1 VIRSLVEFSL
11 RFRGV
16 VVALACVIVIHG
28 ISVAEN
34 AKLDVFPEFAPPQ
47 VILQTEAPG
56 LSAEQ
61 VEQLVT
67 RPIENTVNGV
77 GNLASIRSQ
86 SIQGFSLVVAIFK
99 DDTDVFRARQLVGER
114 MTQVAGQLPAGVRA
128 PVMAPLTSSTSL
140 VIVLGLRSEKRTPME
155 LRTFADWTVKPRLL
169 GVPGVASVVEFGGE
183 VREIQVQ
190 LRPERLLAY
199 DLSVA
204 DVVSAAREATGV
216 FGAGFIETDAQRI
229 AIRTEGQLLTP
240 EAIGGVVVASSRGA
254 DIRLRDV
261 AHVVDGPE
269 PKLGDALVN
278 GEPGVLVQ
286 VWSQY
291 GTNTKDVTAGVEAAL
306 KELTPAL
313 ESSAVHVTDPPLFR
327 PADFIDH
334 SIHNINRSLMLGG
347 VLVAVVLAVFLF
359 NLRTAFISLTA
370 IPLSLLVAV
379 ILLERLGATL
389 NTLTLG
395 GLAIAIGE
403 VVDDA
408 IIDVENIHR
417 RLRENHA
424 AGSPKS
430 AFRVVL
436 DASLEVRSAVVYATF
451 VVALVFL
458 PVLGMSGVQGKMFAP
473 LGEAYILATLASLGV
488 ALTVTP
494 ALSLLLLAKA
504 KSTGEPAFLRKL
516 KEVHHRTLEA
526 LSAHPRWVMAF
537 PLLLCAAAI
546 PMILSFGGELLPEF
560 QEGDFIIQM
569 TALPGT
575 SAPEMMRI
583 GRSVSM
589 ELLARDHIRT
599 ASLQV
604 GRAELGEDTV
614 GTDFGE
620 YQITL
625 KDMDG
630 VDIAALQKELSGEL
644 NSRYPGVRFAVKT
657 FVTERI
663 EETISGTK
671 APFGVRVFGSDLDAV
686 EAKAREVEEVLAGVE
701 GATAVQF
708 LRPDEPQLVIR
719 LDPERVRQFGIRPVE
734 VLETIRTSCQG
745 LSVGQTYDGGR
756 VVDVVVK
763 LHEAGRREPESVGG
777 LLLRNRQGS
786 AVALDRLAEVYLATG
801 RHSVLHDGTRR
812 YQEVSCSV
820 AGRDQASFAE
830 AAKKKIRETVPF
842 TGGMYPQF
850 VGVAEEQQT
859 ARRELLR
866 NSLLAGAGVLL
877 ILAVVFR
884 RLRNLL
890 LVLAN
895 LPFAMVGGV
904 LAVYFT
910 EGMLS
915 VGSLVGFVTLFGITT
930 RNSIMMVSHFEHL
943 VGVEGRK
950 WGLETALRGASERL
964 VPVLMTALV
973 TGLGLLP
980 IALGG
985 EEAGRE
991 IEGPMAVVI
1000 LGGLATS
1007 TLLNLFVL
1015 PTLALR
1021 FGRFEAV
1028 VDDVA
1033 EPRPNLDARAPGTA
1047 I

>member
-1 VIRSLVEFSL
+1 MIQPLVEFSL
-11 RFRGV
+11 RFRGI
-16 VVALACVIVIHG
+16 VVALACVVIAHG
-28 ISVAEN
+28 LGVAGR

-47 VILQTEAPG
+47 VILETEAPG
-56 LSAEQ
+56 LSTEQ

-67 RPIENTVNGV
+67 RPVENAVNGV

-86 SIQGFSLVVAIFK
+86 SIQGFSLVVAIFR
-99 DDTDVFRARQLVGER
+99 DDTDVMRARQLVGER
-114 MTQVAGQLPAGVRA
+114 LTQVAGQLPAGVRA

-140 VIVLGLRSEKRTPME
+140 VLVLGLRSEKRTPME
-155 LRTFADWTVKPRLL
+155 LRTFADWTLRPRLL
-169 GVPGVASVVEFGGE
+169 GVPGVASIVRFGGE

-190 LRPERLLAY
+190 LRPDRLLAY
-199 DLSVA
+199 GLSVN
-204 DVVSAAREATGV
+204 DVIAAAREASGV
-216 FGAGFIETDAQRI
+216 FGAGFVETESQRI
-229 AIRTEGQLLTP
+229 AIRTEGQSLTP
-240 EAIGGVVVASSRGA
+240 EAVGDVVVSSSGGA
-254 DIRLRDV
+254 VLHLRDV
-261 AHVVDGPE
+261 ARVVDGPE

-278 GEPGVLVQ
+278 GEPGVLIQ
-286 VWSQY
+286 VWAQY
-291 GTNTKDVTAGVEAAL
+291 GTNTKDVTEAVEEAL
-306 KELTPAL
+306 KELSPAL
-313 ESSAVHVTDPPLFR
+313 EAAGTRVTDPPLFR

-334 SIHNINRSLMLGG
+334 SIRNINRSLLVGG

-408 IIDVENIHR
+408 IIDVENIVR
-417 RLRENHA
+417 RLRLNRAE
-424 AGSPKS
+424 GSPRS

-436 DASLEVRSAVVYATF
+436 EASLEVRGAVVYATF
-451 VVALVFL
+451 IVALVFL
-458 PVLGMSGVQGKMFAP
+458 PVLAMGGVQGKMFAP
-473 LGEAYILATLASLGV
+473 LAMAYILATLASLLV

-504 KSTGEPAFLRKL
+504 KPAGEPAFLRTFKGL
-516 KEVHHRTLEA
+516 HLRVLEA
-526 LSAHPRWVMAF
+526 LSVHPRWVLAF
-537 PLLLCAAAI
+537 PVLLCAAAV

-569 TALPGT
+569 TSIPGT
-575 SAPEMMRI
+575 SAPEMIRI
-583 GRSVSM
+583 GRSVSKD
-589 ELLARDHIRT
+589 LLSHPHIRT
-599 ASLQV
+599 ISLQV

-620 YQITL
+620 YQVTL

-630 VDIAALQKELSGEL
+630 VDIAQLQEELSKDL
-644 NSRYPGVRFAVKT
+644 NAKYPGVKFAVKT

-671 APFGVRVFGSDLDAV
+671 APFGVKVFGNDLDLV
-686 EAKAREVEEVLAGVE
+686 EAKAAEVEEALAGVE
-701 GATAVQF
+701 GATGVQF
-708 LRPDEPQLVIR
+708 LRPDEPQLVVR
-719 LDPERVRQFGIRPVE
+719 LDPERLRQFGLRPVE
-734 VLETIRTSCQG
+734 VLEAIRTGTQG
-745 LSVGQTYDGGR
+745 LGVGQTYEGSQ
-756 VVDVVVK
+756 VVDIVVK
-763 LHEAGRREPESVGG
+763 LDEAERRDPESIGG
-777 LLLRNRQGS
+777 LLLRNREG
-786 AVALDRLAEVYLATG
+786 ATVALDRVAEVYLSTG
-801 RHSVLHDGTRR
+801 RHSVLHDGARR

-820 AGRDQASFAE
+820 AGRDQASFA
-830 AAKKKIRETVPF
+830 AAARKKILETVKF
-842 TGGMYPQF
+842 TGGTYPKF
-850 VGVAEEQQT
+850 VGVAEEQAS
-859 ARRELLR
+859 ARHELLMH
-866 NSLLAGAGVLL
+866 SLLAGAGVLL
-877 ILAVVFR
+877 LLAMVFR

-895 LPFAMVGGV
+895 LPFALVGGV

-910 EGMLS
+910 EGVLS
-915 VGSLVGFVTLFGITT
+915 IGSLVGFVTLFGITT

-943 VGVEGRK
+943 VGVEGRP

-973 TGLGLLP
+973 TALGLLP
-980 IALGG
+980 IALGS

-991 IEGPMAVVI
+991 IEGPMAIVI

-1007 TLLNLFVL
+1007 TLLNLLVL

-1021 FGRFEAV
+1021 FGRFDRESEDEAPLP
-1028 VDDVA
+1028 A
-1033 EPRPNLDARAPGTA
+1033 KS
-1047 I
+1047 